1 MRRIRGTNTGP
12 EILVRKILR
21 GAGLR
26 FRSNAENLP
35 GKPDIVLGRVKTV
48 IFVHGCFWHG
58 HSCQRGRR
66 PKSNTNYWN
75 AKLDRNARRD
85 RRIAS
90 KLRETG
96 WKRVVVWECELKKP
110 ERLER
115 RVRKA
120 LGR

>member
-1 MRRIRGTNTGP
+1 MRRIRGANTGP
-12 EILVRKILR
+12 EILVRKILH
-21 GAGLR
+21 GAGFR

-35 GKPDIVLGRVKTV
+35 GKPDIVLGRAKTV
-48 IFVHGCFWHG
+48 IFVHGCFWHS

-66 PKSNTNYWN
+66 PKSNTSYWN
-75 AKLDRNARRD
+75 TKLDRNVKRD

-120 LGR
+120 LER